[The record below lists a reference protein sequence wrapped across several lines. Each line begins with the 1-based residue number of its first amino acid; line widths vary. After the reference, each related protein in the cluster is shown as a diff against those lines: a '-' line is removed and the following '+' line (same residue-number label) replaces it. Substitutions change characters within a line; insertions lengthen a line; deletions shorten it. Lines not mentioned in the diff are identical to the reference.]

1 MDNKLTLREMC
12 SKLDVKRR
20 AVQGY
25 ESAGL
30 LLPSGKNKYGHL
42 LYDENA
48 QRRVERIKFYQ
59 DIGFSIKE
67 INALIDAPP
76 SLVKTALGRQIVH
89 LREEQQLK
97 QALIEKAQTLMNQ
110 L

>member
-1 MDNKLTLREMC
+1 MESVLTLREMC

-42 LYDENA
+42 LYDQNA
-48 QRRVERIKFYQ
+48 QRRVEQIKFYQ
-59 DIGFSIKE
+59 DIGFSVRQI
-67 INALIDAPP
+67 IDLIDAPP
-76 SLVKTALGRQIVH
+76 AVVKAALERQIEH
-89 LREEQQLK
+89 LHERREQVGQLI
-97 QALIEKAQTLMNQ
+97 QKAQAMMAEL
-110 L
+110 

>member
-1 MDNKLTLREMC
+1 MENELTLREMC
-12 SKLDVKRR
+12 DRLEVKRR

-30 LLPSGKNKYGHL
+30 LTPSGKNKYGHL
-42 LYDENA
+42 LYDESA
-48 QRRVERIKFYQ
+48 QQRVERIKFYQ

-76 SLVKTALGRQIVH
+76 SLVKTALGNKILH
-89 LREEQQLK
+89 LQKKQEQMRG
-97 QALIEKAQTLMNQ
+97 LIERIQRLIAEL
-110 L
+110 